1 MWWRHLPVLLGTAGF
16 IALAVGTGTAVWA
29 SADFDEYGE
38 AVHAKDEILYVTRGL
53 WSVCYSAFGLTEC
66 EHLDAENIS
75 AQDHAVRLFVLIGT
89 LLAAGGLGLEFYYIR
104 RHKMG
109 EAVPVVVKY
118 VSGIF
123 TITAVNEPRGH
134 RKKGHRGRQ
143 VVLRVSRNVGIDVA
157 VCTFIGTLI
166 YTATGPKGW
175 NINDHIQFSGTVFD
189 GSKWNFGY
197 SVFLAWAS
205 VVPLLVAGCALL
217 YQARTLNKD
226 VSNEFGI
233 KMENFDTHHDMHT
246 IE

>member
-1 MWWRHLPVLLGTAGF
+1 MWWRHLPILFGTAGF

-38 AVHAKDEILYVTRGL
+38 AVHAKDEILCVTRGL

-118 VSGIF
+118 ASGIL
-123 TITAVNEPRGH
+123 TITA
-134 RKKGHRGRQ
+134 
-143 VVLRVSRNVGIDVA
+143 A

-166 YTATGPKGW
+166 YTAAGPKGW